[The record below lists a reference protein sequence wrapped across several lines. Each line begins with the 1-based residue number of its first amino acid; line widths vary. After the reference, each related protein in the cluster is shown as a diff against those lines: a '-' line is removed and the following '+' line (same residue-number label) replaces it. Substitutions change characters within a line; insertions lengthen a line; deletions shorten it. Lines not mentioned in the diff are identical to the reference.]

1 MKSVINTQI
10 LFCNNVKETFDS
22 KLCNMPFYASVK
34 AQGLGSEEEEEV
46 SLRIEKVFKK
56 KSVSIANPTP
66 ILPALYS

>member
-34 AQGLGSEEEEEV
+34 ATV
-46 SLRIEKVFKK
+46 SQIFTEL
-56 KSVSIANPTP
+56 
-66 ILPALYS
+66 